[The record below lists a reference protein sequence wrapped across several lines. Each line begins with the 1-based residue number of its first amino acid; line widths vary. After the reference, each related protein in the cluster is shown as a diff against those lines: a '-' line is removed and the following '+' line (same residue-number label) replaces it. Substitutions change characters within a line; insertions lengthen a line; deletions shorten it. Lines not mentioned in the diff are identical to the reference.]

1 MTSMK
6 TLLRISVVACLAC
19 GCPLNALPQD
29 TSAEGAENVFQVGLE
44 QKREGHWRR
53 VGSQTV
59 FHEGDEVRFHF
70 KTSLSGYLY
79 VLNLSSDGQS
89 AWLFPHAERGERSR
103 VEPGSEYL
111 VPGSKGE
118 FVVAGKPGFDIT
130 YWIESPVP
138 IDLSEVEGPAPG
150 SQPNALVPRCRKEVL
165 QARGLCEDERA
176 GPQPL
181 TSPEHSPVHLPD
193 NTTLVARDLKFHT
206 EAGSTSISAPK
217 TDGGVIVYEFRI
229 AHN

>member
-1 MTSMK
+1 MK
-6 TLLRISVVACLAC
+6 TLWRISVVACLAC
-19 GCPLNALPQD
+19 ACPLNTLPQD
-29 TSAEGAENVFQVGLE
+29 TSAEGTENVFQVGLE
-44 QKREGHWRR
+44 QRREGRWRR
-53 VGSQTV
+53 VGAQTV
-59 FHEGDEVRFHF
+59 FHKGDEIRFRF
-70 KTSLSGYLY
+70 RTSLGGYLY

-89 AWLFPHAERGERSR
+89 TWLFPHPERGERSR
-103 VEPGSEYL
+103 VEPGPESV
-111 VPGSKGE
+111 VPNAKGN

-138 IDLSEVEGPAPG
+138 IDTSEVEGPAPG
-150 SQPNALVPRCRKEVL
+150 SQPSTLVPRCREEVL
-165 QARGLCEDERA
+165 HARGLCEDERA

-181 TSPEHSPVHLPD
+181 TSPEQSPVHLPD

-217 TDGGVIVYEFRI
+217 TEGGVIVYEFRI

>member
-1 MTSMK
+1 MSMNA
-6 TLLRISVVACLAC
+6 LLRIGVVACLAC
-19 GCPLNALPQD
+19 TCPLNTLPGD
-29 TSAEGAENVFQVGLE
+29 TPVDSSGPVFQVGVDHR
-44 QKREGHWRR
+44 REGQWRH
-53 VGSQTV
+53 VGAQTV
-59 FHEGDEVRFHF
+59 FRKDDEIRFRF
-70 KTSLSGYLY
+70 RTSLGGYLY

-89 AWLFPHAERGERSR
+89 TWLFPRPERGESSR
-103 VEPGSEYL
+103 VEPGPLYL
-111 VPGSKGE
+111 IPGTKGV
-118 FVVAGKPGFDIT
+118 FVVGGKPGFDIT

-138 IDLSEVEGPAPG
+138 IDTGEVEGPAPG
-150 SQPNALVPRCRKEVL
+150 SQPNTLVPRCREEVL

-181 TSPEHSPVHLPD
+181 ASPEHSPVHLPG

-217 TDGGVIVYEFRI
+217 TEGGVIVYEFRI